1 MELKVVKKEFT
12 SKERR
17 LENLEYKKYLYEKY
31 KPSFSSESLCF
42 CFRGEEFQL
51 TDLMEKLH
59 RIEQEKIN
67 LDYYVTALF
76 IFLLCIGYWGV
87 TALDTYVLSV
97 K

>member
-1 MELKVVKKEFT
+1 MDIKARNKKFT
-12 SKERR
+12 RTERR

-31 KPSFSSESLCF
+31 KPTFSSASLSF
-42 CFRGEEFQL
+42 GFRGEEYQL
-51 TDLMEKLH
+51 DALVTEFH
-59 RIEQEKIN
+59 RIEQEKIY

-87 TALDTYVLSV
+87 VTLDAYVLSI